1 MNALLKNI
9 KRGFD
14 YGFDQGT
21 AKRLPV
27 WDRTSFP
34 DQSEVQMVLPLEG
47 VDPPPDFNNPWVRG
61 GYAGGRLAG
70 DWATDAT
77 RNKWWRMNAAQAM
90 SNEAGQALG
99 EKAGLSRRDALL
111 AGMGLTTVM
120 ELASGNVDLRNL
132 GEAGRPKGYQ
142 SLFPQTSERI
152 NPETGELETVTDYRK
167 SNNPVAEL
175 GARYFLGRTGRLL
188 PAAQLLEE
196 RPDLTP
202 EEVSRFRQAQRR
214 NTLFG
219 WENLPREATTVG
231 GAVVG
236 AGLSALTKKPISTI
250 AGATVAGNLMPNA
263 ANVVSELGVV
273 QGTRDS
279 LDDPIGEVEVLGYR
293 LPLLRGIGGT
303 AAVAG
308 AGYGVLKL
316 HRAGATKPVIDALKG
331 IGRVS

>member
-9 KRGFD
+9 KSGFD

-21 AKRLPV
+21 KGRLPF
-27 WDRTSFP
+27 WNKNSFP

-47 VDPPPDFNNPWVRG
+47 VTPPPDFNNPWVRS

-77 RNKWWRMNAAQAM
+77 RNKWWRLNAAQAV
-90 SNEAGQALG
+90 SNETGQAIG
-99 EKAGLSRRDALL
+99 RKAGLSNRDALL

-120 ELASGNVDLRNL
+120 ELASGNVDLRNM

-142 SLFPQTSERI
+142 SLFPQTSEQV
-152 NPETGELETVTDYRK
+152 NPETGELETITDYRK

-175 GARYFLGRTGRLL
+175 AARYFLGRTGRLL
-188 PAAQLLEE
+188 PDDQLLAE

-202 EEVSRFRQAQRR
+202 EEVGRFRQAQRR

-231 GAVVG
+231 GAALG
-236 AGLSALTKKPISTI
+236 AGLSFVTKKPVSTI
-250 AGATVAGNLMPNA
+250 AGSTVAGNLAPNA
-263 ANVVSELGVV
+263 ANVVSELGIV

-279 LDDPIGEVEVLGYR
+279 LDDPVGEVEALGYR

-308 AGYGVLKL
+308 AGYGALKL
-316 HRAGATKPVIDALKG
+316 HRAGATKPVIDALRG
-331 IGRVS
+331 IGKVS